1 MVGLSYLYQTLE
13 PLINRVWLHPDNYE
27 VSVTYVACLLGSWSL
42 CRAWCRPNTQTLTMM
57 VTHQS

>member
-27 VSVTYVACLLGSWSL
+27 VYIQPIRKHAQ
-42 CRAWCRPNTQTLTMM
+42 AFD
-57 VTHQS
+57 